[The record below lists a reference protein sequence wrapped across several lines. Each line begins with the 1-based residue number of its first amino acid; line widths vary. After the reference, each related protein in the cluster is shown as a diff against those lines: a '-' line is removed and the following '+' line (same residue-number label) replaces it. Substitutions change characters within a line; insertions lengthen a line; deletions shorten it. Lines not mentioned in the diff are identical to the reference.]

1 MLKLYVIIITD
12 SMNNTSNV
20 IICRFVIGKDKSEVV
35 SSNYIRI
42 ISFLGS
48 SENLLL
54 CQDNIPKSILFI
66 NLIPVCL
73 TVHRNCKK
81 N

>member
-20 IICRFVIGKDKSEVV
+20 IICRFVIGQDKSEVV

-48 SENLLL
+48 SDYVKTISL
-54 CQDNIPKSILFI
+54 SRYFS
-66 NLIPVCL
+66 
-73 TVHRNCKK
+73 
-81 N
+81 